1 VLRAIN
7 LKYGVSGVS
16 KVELSFEDKY
26 TAKDG
31 GSIGAAIGTL
41 ILSMIQG
48 FDIDPNLAITG
59 DVSADGK
66 IRRIGGVAAKLRGAA
81 EAQCKLVAV
90 PAENYE
96 QVQDALAY
104 EGPGIFANVQVL
116 GIGDLEEA
124 MAIVRSDRDPKL
136 AQAIDL
142 FAQIQQAMGKSSAYI
157 YGRDAH
163 AKLTQVLALAP
174 NHYSAKLLLMV
185 NGRNLPRLSARASE
199 YYTFVAVESMWET
212 MHVQAQAGATPQLTA
227 AATDAALKE
236 LHKLRPLADLRV
248 QPYVDAW
255 IDFIQGCDQLRQ
267 GTTTWQMVETK
278 HQALLN
284 EGIKLDANRDL
295 AEKMLHEGI

>member
-1 VLRAIN
+1 MSV
-7 LKYGVSGVS
+7 
-16 KVELSFEDKY
+16 
-26 TAKDG
+26 
-31 GSIGAAIGTL
+31 
-41 ILSMIQG
+41 
-48 FDIDPNLAITG
+48 
-59 DVSADGK
+59 
-66 IRRIGGVAAKLRGAA
+66 
-81 EAQCKLVAV
+81 
-90 PAENYE
+90 
-96 QVQDALAY
+96 
-104 EGPGIFANVQVL
+104 
-116 GIGDLEEA
+116 
-124 MAIVRSDRDPKL
+124 L